1 MRVAVNNSRYNMNMR
16 VRKVEG
22 TWLVSVVW

>member
-1 MRVAVNNSRYNMNMR
+1 MRVGVNNSRYNMNMR